1 MEKEELE
8 KRDADLKKAKKEK
21 KTDQRLLR
29 AHLLSMEIMHRLISK
44 INPGMKWDVV
54 LEIISIDIL
63 KLPGVVA
70 FEIGTRSGKSIEFEG
85 FNELVRN
92 FTVDRVAY
100 DPRSNLS
107 SYCMEIAQPV
117 VFNDLNEDAGRL
129 LSDWDQRLKQYAS
142 AISVPFYLEKKQ
154 AVLSI
159 YSEQLDLFDDYSLKA
174 MSVFATYLEQIH

>member
-1 MEKEELE
+1 
-8 KRDADLKKAKKEK
+8 
-21 KTDQRLLR
+21 
-29 AHLLSMEIMHRLISK
+29 
-44 INPGMKWDVV
+44 
-54 LEIISIDIL
+54 
-63 KLPGVVA
+63 
-70 FEIGTRSGKSIEFEG
+70 
-85 FNELVRN
+85 
-92 FTVDRVAY
+92 
-100 DPRSNLS
+100 
-107 SYCMEIAQPV
+107 MEIAQPV